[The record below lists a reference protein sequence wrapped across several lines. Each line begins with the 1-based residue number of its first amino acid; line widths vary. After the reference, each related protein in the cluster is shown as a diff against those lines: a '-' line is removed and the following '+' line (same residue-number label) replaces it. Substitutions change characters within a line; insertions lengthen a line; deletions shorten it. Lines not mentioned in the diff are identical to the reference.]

1 MSKKEKYQ
9 KLKAKHEALKAKY
22 SYIFCNLNMM
32 LQLVDE
38 LENELLGPCIE
49 NNSNFKQK

>member
-9 KLKAKHEALKAKY
+9 KLKAKHEALKAKHKY
-22 SYIFCNLNMM
+22 IVGNLDLMLRHIDYLETEIFC
-32 LQLVDE
+32 
-38 LENELLGPCIE
+38 PCIE